1 MKRVST
7 PASSPPANLAENLPT
22 TSNPSVSRRD
32 ILAASAAAVATT
44 GNCFGKEPPRDPVA
58 FFLVGDTHYFANK
71 EKPGQLDERSRRIT
85 TGLINTLNTLQGTAI
100 SAAAGGGTVA
110 MPRGVIHAGDLIDSG
125 DKNGQLWEAMQK
137 TEWQAFESDFGIA
150 EATGRLRYPT
160 FEVHGNHDGP
170 QAKGIAI
177 NGIIAR
183 NQKRTGLTGRSASGL
198 HCSWDWGP
206 VHFVNLGI
214 VVGQVPEVT
223 QRRRYAPMNSLEFLV
238 DDLKAHV
245 GDSRRPVVITHH
257 IDLARYSR
265 NCMADDPAN
274 LNREWHPCDV
284 RGFYNA
290 IRDYNVVAILH
301 GHTHARNVLR
311 WDGDSTRSDQG
322 ISVFNVDNSAHFH
335 GGKQAFF
342 YSEISNGKMLVR
354 ECCTEDGWE
363 SYQWTPQVWSR
374 SSESS

>member
-1 MKRVST
+1 MKRVSAT
-7 PASSPPANLAENLPT
+7 VLSPASNRSPSSSLV
-22 TSNPSVSRRD
+22 VSRRD
-32 ILAASAAAVATT
+32 VLAASAAAVATT
-44 GNCFGKEPPRDPVA
+44 GNCFGNETPPDPVA

-71 EKPGQLDERSRRIT
+71 DKPQQLDPRSRRMT
-85 TGLINTLNTLQGTAI
+85 TGLVNTLNALPGTSI
-100 SAAAGGGTVA
+100 SEAAGGGTVA
-110 MPRGVIHAGDLIDSG
+110 IPKGVIHAGDLIDSG
-125 DKNGQLWEAMQK
+125 DKNGRQWEAMQR
-137 TEWQAFESDFGIA
+137 TEWEAFESDFGI
-150 EATGRLRYPT
+150 TGQVGRLRYPT

-170 QAKGIAI
+170 QARGIAI
-177 NGIIAR
+177 DGIIAR
-183 NQKRTGLTGRSASGL
+183 NHKRTGLTGRSASGL

-206 VHFVNLGI
+206 VHLVNLGI

-223 QRRRYAPMNSLEFLV
+223 QRRRYAPMNSLDFLV
-238 DDLKAHV
+238 ADLKEHV

-265 NCMADDPAN
+265 ECKADDPDN

-284 RGFYNA
+284 RGFYNS

-301 GHTHARNVLR
+301 GHTHVRNVLH
-311 WDGDSTRSDQG
+311 WDGKSTRSDQG

-342 YSEISNGKMLVR
+342 YFEISNGNILVR
-354 ECCTEDGWE
+354 ECSTNDGWE

-374 SSESS
+374 SNQLG